1 MNKIKGKYKRVAFLL
16 VILGVIISLCF
27 SFLILNQEY
36 SSNSIIDIEKIGSF
50 GSFIGGIVGS
60 MWALAG
66 VILIFQALID
76 QQELIKLNFKEYT
89 NQIESLNLSKAAFQ
103 DAKEYNNIQKFE
115 VTFFNLIDRLGVVE
129 DQIKLNLNKNSY
141 TGKDSFERL
150 FNYLLK
156 KYNKKLKEY
165 GITDS
170 ESITDQ
176 FEDIKYSLNKEDS
189 ALIKKLIPS
198 FKIMNRILILINES
212 RLSTNIKQGYIKT
225 LIAHL
230 SLEQIALV
238 FHYSQFLYLDFLEES
253 EKDLKDFFQL
263 CSELELFQYLRPTD
277 TFEFK
282 LCDKRFSY
290 EKSIV
295 GNSFISYQYLSDIVE
310 QTIRKTIKS
319 RETQT
324 VEPGSFS
331 TLKVKIIENL
341 VIVLFKMDYSHNIKF
356 SKSDELL
363 FENMVHFILWFNL
376 QKVNYF
382 NFITGSLKEFDFRND
397 LEESPN
403 KYEDIIEKEINSF
416 KTKSTEDFIEFIELN
431 REKKF
436 ANNV

>member
-1 MNKIKGKYKRVAFLL
+1 M
-16 VILGVIISLCF
+16 
-27 SFLILNQEY
+27 
-36 SSNSIIDIEKIGSF
+36 
-50 GSFIGGIVGS
+50 
-60 MWALAG
+60 
-66 VILIFQALID
+66 
-76 QQELIKLNFKEYT
+76 
-89 NQIESLNLSKAAFQ
+89 
-103 DAKEYNNIQKFE
+103 
-115 VTFFNLIDRLGVVE
+115 
-129 DQIKLNLNKNSY
+129 
-141 TGKDSFERL
+141 
-150 FNYLLK
+150 
-156 KYNKKLKEY
+156 
-165 GITDS
+165 
-170 ESITDQ
+170 
-176 FEDIKYSLNKEDS
+176 
-189 ALIKKLIPS
+189 
-198 FKIMNRILILINES
+198 
-212 RLSTNIKQGYIKT
+212 
-225 LIAHL
+225 
-230 SLEQIALV
+230 
-238 FHYSQFLYLDFLEES
+238 DFLEES